1 MTVGEIA
8 RAFDMTTKQFAAQM
22 GYSRQALHQKD
33 IRNTAKFRTAIREL
47 KDMSARMLIA
57 EHEHVKQR
65 CEARMRAVDELE
77 KLVADWSDTHDG

>member
-1 MTVGEIA
+1 MSVGEIA

-47 KDMSARMLIA
+47 KELSARMLVNERERA
-57 EHEHVKQR
+57 KQR
-65 CEARMRAVDELE
+65 CEARMRAIDALE
-77 KLVADWSDTHDG
+77 KLVADWSETHDR